1 MYKFKHDAEEIEFS
15 QDEAIIVATDNS
27 GAIGMKP
34 LDTVHVDYKTMS
46 YYAFRVAYMECVAAG
61 GEPFSVIMHNF
72 NDEMVWD
79 ELISGITLG
88 LKEVGLANISI
99 TGSTETNFKLDQ
111 SALGLVILGKKIQQK
126 KTFLNAESVE
136 MAIIGKPLV
145 GQAVKDNE
153 KSVAPLRIYEIL
165 SKMPEVTLIR
175 PISSKG
181 IKYEVDRQ
189 INQPF
194 IYPTGLDIQKS
205 AGPATCFLVVYDSKI
220 HDTIK
225 ELAGEHLQMIKP
237 VLNL

>member
-1 MYKFKHDAEEIEFS
+1 MYKFKHDAEEIQFN

-34 LDTVHVDYKTMS
+34 LDTVQIDYKTMS

-61 GEPFSVIMHNF
+61 GEPFSVIIHNF

-99 TGSTETNFKLDQ
+99 TGSTETNFRLDQ
-111 SALGLVILGKKIQQK
+111 SALGIVILGKKARK
-126 KTFLNAESVE
+126 KNTFVNAESLE
-136 MAIIGKPLV
+136 MGIIGKPMV

-153 KSVAPLRIYEIL
+153 KSVAPLRLYDNI

-189 INQPF
+189 INQSF
-194 IYPTGLDIQKS
+194 TYPTDLDICKS
-205 AGPATCFLVVYDSKI
+205 AGPATCFLVIYDSKI

-225 ELAGEHLQMIKP
+225 ELAGEHLQMIEP
-237 VLNL
+237 ILNL